1 MIHLHGKQFYPR
13 GYWKGCVIISMRV
26 GDHKVKG
33 VLHEVLH
40 VLGLVGYIHDW
51 GTKKE

>member
-1 MIHLHGKQFYPR
+1 MGDNFIQKVIGK
-13 GYWKGCVIISMRV
+13 GSVVLSMKV
-26 GDHKVKG
+26 GDCEVKG

-40 VLGLVGYIHDW
+40 ILGLVGYIHDW

>member
-1 MIHLHGKQFYPR
+1 MK
-13 GYWKGCVIISMRV
+13 MR
-26 GDHKVKG
+26 DHEVRG

-40 VLGLVGYIHDW
+40 VLSFVGYIHDW